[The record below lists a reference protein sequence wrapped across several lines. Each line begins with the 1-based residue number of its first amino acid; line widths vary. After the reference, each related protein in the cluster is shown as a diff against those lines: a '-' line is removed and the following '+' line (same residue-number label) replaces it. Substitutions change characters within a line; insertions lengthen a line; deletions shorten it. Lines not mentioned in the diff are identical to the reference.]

1 MKNIFVHTIIFAA
14 LLPLVPLLADDS
26 LARGHLI
33 GVWQQQDESG
43 KGTSVSITETKSNSL
58 HITTTQGDQKL
69 SEIECKPTG
78 TECEGTGPGKKV
90 IVLMYFSGPALVQ
103 LETAGSDITKRQ
115 FAVTEQPDIMELV
128 VTAIVGSAKSETVHF
143 KRMPSK
149 ASR

>member
-1 MKNIFVHTIIFAA
+1 MTIHAIVFAA
-14 LLPLVPLLADDS
+14 LLPLVPVLADDT
-26 LARGHLI
+26 LARARLI

-43 KGTSVSITETKSNSL
+43 KGTSVSIIETKSNSL

-90 IVLMYFSGPALVQ
+90 KVLMYFSGPALVQ
-103 LETAGSDITKRQ
+103 IETAGSDITKRQ
-115 FAVTEQPDIMELV
+115 FAVTEQPDIMELA
-128 VTAIVGSAKSETVHF
+128 VTAITGNTKSETVHF
-143 KRMPSK
+143 KRMPSA